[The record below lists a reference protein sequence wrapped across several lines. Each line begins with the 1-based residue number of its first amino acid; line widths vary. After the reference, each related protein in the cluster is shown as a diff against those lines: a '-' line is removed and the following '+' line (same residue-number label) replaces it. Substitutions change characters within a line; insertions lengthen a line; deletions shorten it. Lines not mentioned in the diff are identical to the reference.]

1 MEQCIYIA
9 VAQAVTAR
17 YEVAGGGHEAA
28 GRGHEVLARVGQ
40 AKRSAIV
47 S

>member
-17 YEVAGGGHEAA
+17 YEVAGGGHE
-28 GRGHEVLARVGQ
+28 VLARVGQ

>member
-17 YEVAGGGHEAA
+17 YEVAGGHEVA
-28 GRGHEVLARVGQ
+28 GGGHEVLARVGQ
-40 AKRSAIV
+40 AKRSAIM